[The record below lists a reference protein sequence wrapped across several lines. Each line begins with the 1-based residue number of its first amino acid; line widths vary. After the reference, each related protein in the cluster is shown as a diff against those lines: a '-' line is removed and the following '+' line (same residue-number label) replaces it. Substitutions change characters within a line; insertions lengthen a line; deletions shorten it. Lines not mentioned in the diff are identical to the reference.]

1 MKQVRFQTV
10 IDQDRIIRPPSGIDL
25 PKGLVEVTVRTAN
38 SETTTNGDPVAA
50 TRKWM
55 LAFAEEAEKVAPNL
69 PSDLAEH
76 HDHYAHGKPLP

>member
-1 MKQVRFQTV
+1 MESVRFQTV
-10 IDQDRIIRPPSGIDL
+10 IDQDRIIRAPSGIDL

-38 SETTTNGDPVAA
+38 SETTTIGDPVVA
-50 TRKWM
+50 TRNWM
-55 LAFAEEAEKVAPNL
+55 LAFAEEAEPASPKL